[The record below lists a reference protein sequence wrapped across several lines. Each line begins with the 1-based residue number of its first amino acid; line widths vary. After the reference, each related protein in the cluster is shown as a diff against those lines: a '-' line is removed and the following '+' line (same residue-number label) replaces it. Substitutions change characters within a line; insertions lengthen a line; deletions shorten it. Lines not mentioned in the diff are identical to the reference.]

1 MAIKISV
8 SFKDTESEKEMY
20 DYIQSQLSSS
30 IYIKGLIKKDMEENK
45 PVAKKV
51 NTNFGMDF

>member
-8 SFKDTESEKEMY
+8 SFKDTKSEKEMY

-30 IYIKGLIKKDMEENK
+30 IYIKGLVKKDMEENK
-45 PVAKKV
+45 PVIKKV
-51 NTNFGMDF
+51 TTNFGMDF